1 MKPDDKKTILSYGAF
16 LQDKGINFKLF
27 APNALTVH
35 LVIFDKPEAESG
47 TEYAMMKFDAGDWSY
62 KLKNAGIGTMYG
74 YRLSGPLNDS
84 NVIVADPYSKASITQ
99 NSWRHIAKSLVINDE
114 FDWQGDTWLNIPKSD
129 LIIYEAHVRDMTIH
143 PSSNASALGSYKG
156 FIEKGQKG
164 GIEHLKSLGVNAVQF
179 LPLWDYANVEIPY
192 KKEAGGMLNDWNP
205 YERNHWGYM
214 PSSYFAPEGNF
225 TTNSNGDSNAWN
237 GVDGRQ
243 VNEFK
248 AVVKELHKED
258 IAVILDVVYN
268 HVSQYDFHPLKHL
281 NKSEYFRQNSDGDY
295 SSVSGCGNDL
305 KTENEYIRKMIIRSI
320 KFWMTD
326 YHIDGFRFD
335 LGKLIDWET
344 IELIREE
351 AIKINPHVFIT
362 CEPWGGGYDPNGFS
376 DRGWSSWNDQF
387 RNALKGWHPDGNGGF
402 LFGKWHHDYDFNKIQ
417 RIFMGSPRS
426 HGGQF
431 IDVAHSVNYLESHDD
446 FTLGDFIKIETGLFS
461 HESRIEDV
469 DTHAKLTAP
478 ELSIH
483 KLAAITLLV
492 SQGPVMIA
500 QGQEWGRSKVIA
512 PSQFPDENV
521 GKLDHNSYEKDNETN
536 WLNWDHRDAN
546 SELVE
551 FYKSLI
557 QIRKENELLR
567 ISNPEDFQF
576 ITADGSDVAIGF
588 IISHGDESITVLMNS
603 HQSDIAEFD
612 LESADWMKVISTHD
626 DIKLKNL
633 KVILPPV
640 SGIILKK

>member
-214 PSSYFAPEGNF
+214 PTFYMAPESYYASDG
-225 TTNSNGDSNAWN
+225 TNKPNEWN
-237 GVDGRQ
+237 GKQGLAVTEMKEM
-243 VNEFK
+243 VK
-248 AVVKELHKED
+248 ALHHEN
-258 IAVILDVVYN
+258 ISIILDVVVN
-268 HVSQYDFHPLKHL
+268 HVSNYDWHPLKYID
-281 NKSEYFRQNSDGDY
+281 KSIYFKLDDDGNY
-295 SSVSGCGNDL
+295 LSQCCGNILATDQKPVQNYIIESL
-305 KTENEYIRKMIIRSI
+305 KY
-320 KFWMTD
+320 WMTE

-335 LGKLIDWET
+335 QAHLLSSETAQIIINELRSVNPNVIIYGEAWDNREKEFSHLDWGSFNAHFRDV
-344 IELIREE
+344 L
-351 AIKINPHVFIT
+351 
-362 CEPWGGGYDPNGFS
+362 
-376 DRGWSSWNDQF
+376 RGDLHRF
-387 RNALKGWHPDGNGGF
+387 DEKGF
-402 LFGKWHHDYDFNKIQ
+402 LFGEFRHNETIENVKSLINGTPDIYQN
-417 RIFMGSPRS
+417 PE
-426 HGGQF
+426 
-431 IDVAHSVNYLESHDD
+431 HSINFLEVHDD
-446 FTLGDFIKIETGLFS
+446 YCFNDYLRLSLGINRKDEIITNPMEHIRLNKRQLQMNKLGVFILMT
-461 HESRIEDV
+461 
-469 DTHAKLTAP
+469 
-478 ELSIH
+478 
-483 KLAAITLLV
+483 
-492 SQGPVMIA
+492 SQGIPLIH
-500 QGQEWGRSKVIA
+500 QGQEWAHSQIIA
-512 PSQFPDENV
+512 ESDALDLDI
-521 GKLDHNSYEKDNETN
+521 GKMDRNAYNKDNETN
-536 WLNWDHRDAN
+536 WVNWNGKEMNAELFAYYQGMIGLRNGIPELRNAKDAEIN
-546 SELVE
+546 FQILSETALAYFIQNKIAIYINANANQSIAIDLPKGE
-551 FYKSLI
+551 WLLLANGELTSKSGIKSVKGELI
-557 QIRKENELLR
+557 I
-567 ISNPEDFQF
+567 
-576 ITADGSDVAIGF
+576 
-588 IISHGDESITVLMNS
+588 
-603 HQSDIAEFD
+603 
-612 LESADWMKVISTHD
+612 
-626 DIKLKNL
+626 
-633 KVILPPV
+633 PPS
-640 SGIILKK
+640 SGIILIQK